1 MTRILVVEDDDR
13 LSAVLA
19 KNLAARTYTSD
30 VAASAEEA
38 LALLIEQPADLMVI
52 DLGLPGMSGLE
63 LIEQVRLRYDMPI
76 IVMSARHAD
85 SDKIAA
91 LDAGA
96 DDYVSKPTSMGE
108 LFARIRATL
117 RRSDPAAVAR
127 LVVTPDF
134 TIDLVR
140 REVTRDGEPLRLT
153 RLEWGILETLVRS
166 GGRLVTHR
174 QLLQSVWGP
183 DYGSETNYLRVHLTH
198 LRRKLEPV
206 PAQPRYLITEP
217 AVGYR
222 FRMPAD

>member
-1 MTRILVVEDDDR
+1 MSRILVVEDDDR
-13 LSAVLA
+13 LSAVLS
-19 KNLAARTYTSD
+19 KNLSARMYTSD
-30 VAASAEEA
+30 IAGSAEDA
-38 LALLIEQPADLMVI
+38 LVVLGQEPPDLMLV
-52 DLGLPGMSGLE
+52 DLGLPGMSGLA

-85 SDKIAA
+85 ADKIAA

-108 LFARIRATL
+108 LFARIRAAL
-117 RRSDPAAVAR
+117 RRTDPATVAR

-134 TIDLVR
+134 TVDLAR
-140 REVTRDGEPLRLT
+140 REVTRDGEVLRLT
-153 RLEWGILETLVRS
+153 RLEWGILETLVHNA
-166 GGRLVTHR
+166 GRLVTHR